1 MTFSSPQIEERFR
14 QGFKYLNRFM
24 VLMFRLGLGW
34 WLQPWPR
41 LTGQILVLAHKG
53 RKSGLARLT
62 PLNFAVVDGD
72 LYVLAGFG
80 AVSDWYRNVTAD
92 PHIEVWMPDG
102 WWAGV
107 AEEASDHPE
116 RLRVLRRVI
125 IGSGFAAYA
134 FGISP
139 RIPDDRLAEVS
150 AKYRLVRLRRT
161 EARSGPGGPGDL
173 AWVWPLATALL
184 LFRGRRRRR

>member
-1 MTFSSPQIEERFR
+1 MTFSSPRIEERFR
-14 QGFKYLNRFM
+14 QGFRYLNRFM
-24 VLMFRLGLGW
+24 VVMFRLGLGW

-41 LTGQILVLAHKG
+41 ITGQILVLTHQG
-53 RKSGLARLT
+53 RKSGLTRRT

-80 AVSDWYRNVTAD
+80 AISDWYRNVKAD
-92 PHIEVWMPDG
+92 PAVEVWMPDG

-107 AEEASDHPE
+107 AEEASDHPD
-116 RLRVLRRVI
+116 RLRVLRQVI

-134 FGISP
+134 FGVSP
-139 RIPDDRLAEVS
+139 RLPDDRLAEIT
-150 AKYRLVRLRRT
+150 AKYRLVRIRRT

-173 AWVWPLATALL
+173 AWVWPLATVLL
-184 LFRGRRRRR
+184 LRRRCLRRG